1 MNATKTLTSIAA
13 AAALVGTIGFAS
25 AQSSVDTMNSPAT
38 TPDSSTQV
46 EASPAQ
52 VAPADRSTSTT
63 TTAPASSS
71 MDNSTTSAPASS
83 TTDSGTTTTTNSVDN
98 SNAPMDAERAPQ
110 ADRN

>member
-1 MNATKTLTSIAA
+1 MNATKTLTSLAA

-25 AQSSVDTMNSPAT
+25 AQSNVDTMNSPAT

-52 VAPADRSTSTT
+52 VAPADSSLSTQAPAATSTT
-63 TTAPASSS
+63 TT
-71 MDNSTTSAPASS
+71 DST
-83 TTDSGTTTTTNSVDN
+83 VDN
-98 SNAPMDAERAPQ
+98 SNNTMSTERAPQ